1 MEFKILGPLE
11 VWERGRPLPLG
22 GAKQRALLAIFL
34 LHANE
39 VVARDTLIDEL
50 WGERPPASAPH
61 TLEAYVSRLRKT
73 LPADRS
79 GEPVLVTRA
88 PGYMLR
94 VGFDELDLHR
104 FERHA
109 DEGRRALAT
118 HAPERAADKLRQ
130 ALALWRGR
138 PLSDVEFEQ
147 FARIEIERLEELRLQ
162 ALEEHPLA

>member
-1 MEFKILGPLE
+1 
-11 VWERGRPLPLG
+11 
-22 GAKQRALLAIFL
+22 
-34 LHANE
+34 
-39 VVARDTLIDEL
+39 
-50 WGERPPASAPH
+50 
-61 TLEAYVSRLRKT
+61 
-73 LPADRS
+73 
-79 GEPVLVTRA
+79 
-88 PGYMLR
+88 MLR

-162 ALEEHPLA
+162 AFEERIEADLALGRNETVVPELETLVAQNPLRERLRGQLMLALYRSGRQAEALHVYKETRSFLNEELGLEPGPALRAVERAILRQEDCSE